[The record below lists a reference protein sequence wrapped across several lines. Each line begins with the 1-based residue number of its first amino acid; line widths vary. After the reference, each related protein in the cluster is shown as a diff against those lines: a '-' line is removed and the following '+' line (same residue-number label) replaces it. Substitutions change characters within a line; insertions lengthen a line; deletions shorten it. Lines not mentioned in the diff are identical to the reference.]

1 MDISEI
7 NLKSVVFDDYYA
19 STKTKNQI
27 YLHHT
32 AGAAEGERQFGFWQG
47 DPIKVATCVCV
58 SRNGEVVQGFS
69 SKYWAYHLGMRGT
82 HFATHGLPYKKL
94 DMSSIG
100 IEICSWGW
108 LTEKDGKFYTYVG
121 SELPSHRVMKLNQ
134 PYRGHQYWE
143 DYTDEQVESVRK
155 LLLLWKDRYGIDVSY
170 NEDIWDIS
178 KRALAGE
185 NGVFTHNS
193 VRPDKTDVYPNPK
206 LVAMLKGL

>member
-1 MDISEI
+1 M
-7 NLKSVVFDDYYA
+7 
-19 STKTKNQI
+19 
-27 YLHHT
+27 
-32 AGAAEGERQFGFWQG
+32 G
-47 DPIKVATCVCV
+47 
-58 SRNGEVVQGFS
+58 
-69 SKYWAYHLGMRGT
+69 
-82 HFATHGLPYKKL
+82 
-94 DMSSIG
+94 SIG

-143 DYTDEQVESVRK
+143 DYTEEQVESVRK
-155 LLLLWKDRYGIDVSY
+155 LLLLWKERYGIDVSY

-206 LVAMLKGL
+206 LVDMLKGL